1 MSHQLTELVIIHHEP
16 IFRQRVLPKFSGIV
30 EENSREQQIEVQLG
44 VKRRDPLRHAH
55 HLCSM
60 LDESAPAGVMIFS
73 RGCRAAEPVAPF
85 IKKGFTQRAQPWI
98 GNPRDSFLHEFKIG
112 RLLSA

>member
-1 MSHQLTELVIIHHEP
+1 M
-16 IFRQRVLPKFSGIV
+16 FRQRVLPKFSGIV

-73 RGCRAAEPVAPF
+73 RGCRATEPVAPF
-85 IKKGFTQRAQPWI
+85 GEKGFAQCAQPWI
-98 GNPRDSFLHEFKIG
+98 GNPRDSFLYKFEVG
-112 RLLSA
+112 RLLGA